1 MRRLIVLTD
10 AALLGMVGLTG
21 TALAHN
27 VLVDSNPKQGS
38 TVDAGPPV
46 VTLTFDQPVQE
57 GEQFNSIVVIGPNG
71 DHWEGGRTTVDGRT
85 VSVPLRPLGPAG
97 KYQIGYQILS
107 DDGHPVR
114 AQVAFTLAKAGSG
127 TPTPGTSTVSQD
139 SGGGLPVWVWIVG
152 AVVLLGV
159 GVTLALRSGSPR
171 EPVE

>member
-1 MRRLIVLTD
+1 MKRLIVLTVT
-10 AALLGMVGLTG
+10 ALLAMVGLTG

-27 VLVDSNPKQGS
+27 VLVDSNPKSGS
-38 TVDAGPPV
+38 SVDAGPPV

-71 DHWEGGRTTVDGRT
+71 DHWEGGKTTVDGRT

-97 KYQIGYQILS
+97 KYEISYQVLS

-114 AQVAFTLAKAGSG
+114 AQVPFTLTKAGTG

-152 AVVLLGV
+152 AVVLLGA
-159 GVTLALRSGSPR
+159 GVTLALRSGSPKK
-171 EPVE
+171 PVA

>member
-1 MRRLIVLTD
+1 MRRLTVVVVT
-10 AALLGMVGLTG
+10 ALLAMVGLAG

-27 VLVDSNPKQGS
+27 VLVDSNPKAGS
-38 TVDAGPPV
+38 SVDAGPPT

-71 DHWEGGRTTVDGRT
+71 DHWEGGKTTVDGRT

-107 DDGHPVR
+107 NDGHPVR
-114 AQVAFTLAKAGSG
+114 AQVAFTLTKAGNG
-127 TPTPGTSTVSQD
+127 TPTPGTNTVSQD
-139 SGGGLPVWVWIVG
+139 SGGGLPIWVWIAG

-159 GVTLALRSGSPR
+159 GVTLALRSGNPKKQGK
-171 EPVE
+171 